1 MKQQPDPWLPTRHTL
16 IARMKDL
23 SDGSSWQEF
32 FNLYGRLI
40 YSVAVRSGLSH
51 VESEEVVQETV
62 LSVAK
67 KIHHFKADPTA
78 GSFKAWLRRLI
89 QWRIK
94 DQVRKRRPEETSRVH
109 RPQANQGQSSDSTAT
124 EERLPDPAAGD
135 FEAIWDREWQEQVK
149 KVALERLKA
158 RVNPRHYQAFHML
171 EVHGSPVKVV
181 AEAFGISE
189 AQVHLIR
196 HRLLETLREQSSGL
210 QEELR

>member
-1 MKQQPDPWLPTRHTL
+1 MKPQPDPWLPTRYTL

-32 FNLYGRLI
+32 FDLYGRLI
-40 YSVAVRSGLSH
+40 YSVALRSGLSH

-94 DQVRKRRPEETSRVH
+94 DQVRKRRPEETDRVH
-109 RPQANQGQSSDSTAT
+109 RLPGYQAQAPSSTAT
-124 EERLPDPAAGD
+124 EERIPDPAAGN
-135 FEAIWDREWQEQVK
+135 FEAIWDREWQEQVT

-158 RVNPRHYQAFHML
+158 RVNAKHYQVFHML

-196 HRLLETLREQSSGL
+196 YRLLETLREQSAQL